1 LENRSD
7 LELKK
12 TKDKIIAEGTIQEAF
27 PGLKFDV
34 ELDNGFHV
42 LAYLSGKMRRNNI
55 RVILADRV
63 KVEISPYDLSRGRF
77 VYRFR
82 RQHHTHR

>member
-1 LENRSD
+1 MEIHN
-7 LELKK
+7 EPITHK
-12 TKDKIIAEGTIQEAF
+12 TGDKIIAEGTVKEAY

-42 LAYLSGKMRRNNI
+42 LAYLSGRMRRNNI

-63 KVEISPYDLSRGRF
+63 KVEITPYDLSRGRI
-77 VYRFR
+77 VYRNR
-82 RQHHTHR
+82 RQYNTK